1 MRPLRHL
8 MPIALALLTAGP
20 AAAQQPAPADDDPK
34 KGGEQPKDEE
44 WTSLEPTA
52 DNAPED
58 ATPDEVPQ
66 PSTPTPY
73 RDDLTDPFAIPEP
86 KEPETSDDDDDD
98 GYSESVAWMKDWL
111 PRYASSRAGLEFDVL
126 LDDPTI
132 MSWDAVARVAFGE
145 ESTFALDLALPWAW
159 ADGGEAIIGN
169 PVIGLLGGGKLADPV
184 GMYGGFWIGIPT
196 KPGIPDLS
204 DLDAQAR
211 VAQAL
216 ITALLRAGIQSHRF
230 IPIFVPL
237 RFGLG
242 AEFQLHPLVYLR
254 TELAPQINVG
264 LEGVNATLTI
274 DHITDVEV
282 LSPIGLGGGLRL
294 QEYFTPLDTPIYS
307 FFTFGPG
314 ATSVD
319 RAQVALEPYIAYEP
333 PRQGDYAVPIYA
345 RLGLLMA
352 LDDPLG
358 FGFASN
364 GFKVATLRTTIGTTF

>member
-1 MRPLRHL
+1 MKPLRHL
-8 MPIALALLTAGP
+8 LSALLVVLTA
-20 AAAQQPAPADDDPK
+20 ARADAQQPTAPADDPK
-34 KGGEQPKDEE
+34 KADEPAKDEG
-44 WTSLEPTA
+44 WSSLEPTA
-52 DNAPED
+52 ENAPED
-58 ATPDEVPQ
+58 ATPDEEPQ
-66 PSTPTPY
+66 RTTPTPY
-73 RDDLTDPFAIPEP
+73 RADLTDPFAIPEP
-86 KEPETSDDDDDD
+86 KKPEADDEDE

-111 PRYASSRAGLEFDVL
+111 PRYASSRAGLDFDVF
-126 LDDPTI
+126 LDDPTA
-132 MSWDAVARVAFGE
+132 MTWDLVARVAFGK
-145 ESTFALDLALPWAW
+145 ESTFALDLGLPWAW

-211 VAQAL
+211 SAQAL
-216 ITALLRAGIQSHRF
+216 VTALLRAGIHSHRF
-230 IPIFVPL
+230 IPIWVPL
-237 RFGLG
+237 RFGIG
-242 AEFQLHPLVYLR
+242 AELQLHPLVYLR

-264 LEGVNATLTI
+264 LEGANTTLTI

-307 FFTFGPG
+307 FFAFGPG

-319 RAQVALEPYIAYEP
+319 RAQVALEPYVAYEP
-333 PRQGDYAVPIYA
+333 PRQGDYAIPIYT
-345 RLGLLMA
+345 RIGLLMA

-358 FGFASN
+358 FGFSSS
-364 GFKVATLRTTIGTTF
+364 GFKVATLRTSVGATF